1 MKKIEENISQLVKAS
16 VEKLGYELYDVE
28 YRKQGKDYYITIYID
43 SENGIT
49 LEDCE
54 KTSNEL
60 DEILDKADLIKEQY
74 FLEISSPGLER
85 TIRTDEHLQK
95 AIGKEIEITLY
106 TKIDNKKQYIGVLKA
121 YNENSITIQNEEEK
135 EIDRKNISN
144 IKQIYKWD

>member
-1 MKKIEENISQLVKAS
+1 MKKIEENISQLVKAP